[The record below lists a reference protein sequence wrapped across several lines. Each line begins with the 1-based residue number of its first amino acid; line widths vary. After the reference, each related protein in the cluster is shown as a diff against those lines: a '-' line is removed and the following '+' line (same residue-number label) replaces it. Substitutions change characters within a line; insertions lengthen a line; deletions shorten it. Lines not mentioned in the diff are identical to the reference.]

1 MQTFFLTSFVK
12 KSEFLTITE
21 KADHSG
27 SSELSIL
34 PQRKIQLWNIETF
47 KYSEKI
53 LIVRKAITSPILDS
67 SNCDPQTAILHNQ
80 S

>member
-27 SSELSIL
+27 SSGFGLGSGCVWVGVKLGLGWGQVEVGLGLGWSLS
-34 PQRKIQLWNIETF
+34 
-47 KYSEKI
+47 
-53 LIVRKAITSPILDS
+53 
-67 SNCDPQTAILHNQ
+67 
-80 S
+80 